1 MLWNSAALLINP
13 NTSSTANPEK
23 ALDFILHQY
32 EGGDLVKFRNALPQ
46 ISRIPAPKP
55 GFKKYEDGRLRPDGK
70 PGFNTL
76 SGKLDFFS
84 DRAAKFGYPGL
95 PVYKPMTELSKDF
108 DLRLMNGSR
117 KPYITHSK
125 TRTDQ
130 PYLMEIE
137 DCLHVNIN
145 PKDAEARG
153 IKEGDTILITSPYG
167 GPVEAKAVVSLIVPV
182 GTIDAQYGWLDN
194 QNTQKLMNRGNR
206 DPLSGY
212 PSYFENPVRI
222 EKKA

>member
-1 MLWNSAALLINP
+1 MLPSAGTVLTLPFANRSNRSAKLKKTGVLLWNSAALLINP
-13 NTSSTANPEK
+13 NTSSTADPEK

-95 PVYKPMTELSKDF
+95 RFT
-108 DLRLMNGSR
+108 SR
-117 KPYITHSK
+117 
-125 TRTDQ
+125 
-130 PYLMEIE
+130 
-137 DCLHVNIN
+137 
-145 PKDAEARG
+145 
-153 IKEGDTILITSPYG
+153 
-167 GPVEAKAVVSLIVPV
+167 
-182 GTIDAQYGWLDN
+182 
-194 QNTQKLMNRGNR
+194 
-206 DPLSGY
+206 
-212 PSYFENPVRI
+212 
-222 EKKA
+222 

>member
-1 MLWNSAALLINP
+1 MPLRVFASLRSTLHFGSSNLRKHGFFLSLSLIH
-13 NTSSTANPEK
+13 
-23 ALDFILHQY
+23 IC
-32 EGGDLVKFRNALPQ
+32 
-46 ISRIPAPKP
+46 IPAPKP
-55 GFKKYEDGRLRPDGK
+55 GFKKYADGRLRPDGK

-95 PVYKPMTELSKDF
+95 PEYKPMTELSKEF

-145 PKDAEARG
+145 PRDAEARG
-153 IKEGDTILITSPYG
+153 ICLLYTS
-167 GPVEAKAVVSLIVPV
+167 SLSASKGIQHNVH
-182 GTIDAQYGWLDN
+182 GIG
-194 QNTQKLMNRGNR
+194 R
-206 DPLSGY
+206 
-212 PSYFENPVRI
+212 
-222 EKKA
+222 